1 MKKSIKL
8 LSKEILN
15 SQYEGY
21 QLNAFD
27 IKEKV
32 YNFSP
37 GPAPIP
43 SQVLDSIKEDLNIS
57 YPYGITPFEISHR
70 SPEFISILKNVNK
83 NIRIFLKVPETFSII
98 WTQGGGHGQFS
109 AIPLNLKYL
118 FLENSK
124 ANYAVT
130 GTWSERS
137 FKESQKFLKSYNS
150 FFKNENELSLSY
162 TGIPNKFNIDKDDK
176 YLYLCSNETV
186 NGIEFR
192 NDGIPYPDR
201 SLLKDTK
208 LIIDMSS
215 DMCMKDI
222 NWENLD
228 VAFACTSK
236 NLGVAGANIT
246 IIRKDLLE
254 ELENKNKLIPCTLD
268 WNLYNNSNSLYNTPA
283 IFNIYMI
290 DKILNY
296 YLDKGGIEYF
306 EKISKI
312 KSSLVYDLLDNS
324 KLYKPV
330 ISDKKIRS
338 NINIPFIVGDG
349 DDETRHLF
357 LDFCYKN
364 NIVGLRTKTPFNYK
378 ELNIIEPLRI
388 SLYNGISVE
397 DTEKLVKVMKQ
408 FEYVYN
414 ITR

>member
-1 MKKSIKL
+1 MKKSIKF

-43 SQVLDSIKEDLNIS
+43 SEVLDSIKDDLNIS

-83 NIRIFLKVPETFSII
+83 NMRSFLKVPETFSII

-109 AIPLNLKYL
+109 AIPLNLRYL
-118 FLENSK
+118 FSENSK

-150 FFKNENELSLSY
+150 FSNEVSLLH
-162 TGIPNKFNIDKDDK
+162 TEIPFKFNIDKNDK

-201 SLLKDTK
+201 SLLKETK
-208 LIIDMSS
+208 LIVDMSS

-222 NWENLD
+222 NWKDLD

-236 NLGVAGANIT
+236 NLGVAGANVT
-246 IIRKDLLE
+246 IIRKNLLE
-254 ELENKNKLIPCTLD
+254 ELESKNKVIPCILD
-268 WNLYNNSNSLYNTPA
+268 WNLYNNTDSLYNTPA
-283 IFNIYMI
+283 ILNIYII

-312 KSSLVYDLLDNS
+312 KSDLIYDLLDNS
-324 KLYKPV
+324 KLYKST
-330 ISDKKIRS
+330 ISNKKIRS
-338 NINIPFIVGDG
+338 NINIPFIVGNG
-349 DDETRHLF
+349 DDEVRSQF
-357 LDFCYKN
+357 LDFCYKH

-378 ELNIIEPLRI
+378 ELKITEPLRI

-397 DTEKLVKVMKQ
+397 DTEKLVKVMKE
-408 FEYVYN
+408 FEYVYS